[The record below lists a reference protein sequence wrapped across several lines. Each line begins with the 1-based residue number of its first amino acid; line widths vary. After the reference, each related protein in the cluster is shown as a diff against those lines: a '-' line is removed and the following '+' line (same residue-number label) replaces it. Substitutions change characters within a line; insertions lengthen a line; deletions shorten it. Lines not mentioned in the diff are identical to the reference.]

1 MAKSPAPIPPTPP
14 TRVDRFVIWAKN
26 NRVVATLLIV
36 GLVVGAVGTFTESI
50 KKTMGTVAELLG
62 TTRGPSEEE
71 LAAKA
76 QVRRAAQLVDNFFTR
91 AIGEQVLDYRPPIRE
106 EYQQMQS
113 ALRVLVITF
122 NAQKQPEKVKSAEQA
137 LELLKRLWVPGF
149 IQPWDWTVER
159 LQQQREEWVAVFRA
173 LGHPLPD
180 TPALTSGARK
190 P

>member
-1 MAKSPAPIPPTPP
+1 
-14 TRVDRFVIWAKN
+14 
-26 NRVVATLLIV
+26 
-36 GLVVGAVGTFTESI
+36 
-50 KKTMGTVAELLG
+50 
-62 TTRGPSEEE
+62 
-71 LAAKA
+71 
-76 QVRRAAQLVDNFFTR
+76 
-91 AIGEQVLDYRPPIRE
+91 
-106 EYQQMQS
+106 MQS